1 MSLDK
6 GQDLHV
12 SEGDSDPIQ
21 STSDLQLNDIQSQP
35 KAGKIKPD
43 LSSSSDT
50 LEDRI
55 ASLEKK
61 TKVEII
67 TELKGGKAVDTLTK
81 AISKCLKEKQ
91 SDKNDGK
98 TVQGG
103 DSAPKREESP
113 LETSKEGSM
122 FKEKIV
128 LYRGQA
134 WFKLQYFAGDRA
146 SDISIVVKQEVKFQ
160 VSYSV
165 VYERLRYYL
174 STLGI
179 YEGET
184 PHSFRSGC
192 TVTMALSDSASNVD
206 EVMNHVGWFG
216 KASAE
221 YYGRVNTLIDSE
233 IVASNL
239 AASVSQA
246 ENIEL
251 QYREKADF
259 SGLKRAF

>member
-1 MSLDK
+1 MFQCSCPNRLASATVEGIINQLVNLFDDK
-6 GQDLHV
+6 GLGRTWCDV
-12 SEGDSDPIQ
+12 ERKGNPVKRVGV
-21 STSDLQLNDIQSQP
+21 TR
-35 KAGKIKPD
+35 
-43 LSSSSDT
+43 SSSRD
-50 LEDRI
+50 
-55 ASLEKK
+55 
-61 TKVEII
+61 
-67 TELKGGKAVDTLTK
+67 
-81 AISKCLKEKQ
+81 AI
-91 SDKNDGK
+91 DN
-98 TVQGG
+98 
-103 DSAPKREESP
+103 
-113 LETSKEGSM
+113 
-122 FKEKIV
+122 
-128 LYRGQA
+128 
-134 WFKLQYFAGDRA
+134 
-146 SDISIVVKQEVKFQ
+146 VVCQEVKGLLDFVQ
-160 VSYSV
+160 FAHSCNVDLTKGYLLRVVSESGRVLEKPVSYSV

-259 SGLKRAF
+259 SGLKRVF

>member
-1 MSLDK
+1 MNSCT
-6 GQDLHV
+6 V
-12 SEGDSDPIQ
+12 RNNISIESNIIENN
-21 STSDLQLNDIQSQP
+21 SALNRD
-35 KAGKIKPD
+35 
-43 LSSSSDT
+43 
-50 LEDRI
+50 
-55 ASLEKK
+55 
-61 TKVEII
+61 
-67 TELKGGKAVDTLTK
+67 
-81 AISKCLKEKQ
+81 
-91 SDKNDGK
+91 
-98 TVQGG
+98 
-103 DSAPKREESP
+103 
-113 LETSKEGSM
+113 
-122 FKEKIV
+122 
-128 LYRGQA
+128 QA

-146 SDISIVVKQEVKFQ
+146 SDLSIVVAQDGSGFVFQHTFGKTLRGKKGRSNSFVIKRCDDNVVCPVKGLLDFVQ
-160 VSYSV
+160 FAHSCNVDLTKGYLFRVVSESGRVLEKPVSYSV

-259 SGLKRAF
+259 SGLKRVF